1 MVCYSRNP
9 THSLLRFLLVSNSLD
24 LILDVVLELWSATIG
39 MSLCCRQQKYFQ
51 MQLPAG
57 FVPPYALQEIL
68 MGLAVGTPDA
78 VNRAYFWAVV
88 AFVAN
93 LSFAQADLFQSWH
106 TRRCYE
112 RTRGQMFCLLHYKS
126 LKRRQFGG
134 LVDKDG
140 ESRSA
145 DLGKIVNLMQY
156 VAWKSISFTR
166 ANSFCRGDTYAV
178 AQRFWEFS
186 GICTSPFRIAIALT
200 FLHRLV

>member
-1 MVCYSRNP
+1 MLLWVRSLVTASRNVLK
-9 THSLLRFLLVSNSLD
+9 SSVLL
-24 LILDVVLELWSATIG
+24 
-39 MSLCCRQQKYFQ
+39 
-51 MQLPAG
+51 G

-68 MGLAVGTPDA
+68 MCLAVGTPDA

-126 LKRRQFGG
+126 LKRRQLGG

-156 VAWKSISFTR
+156 VAWKSIFVHE
-166 ANSFCRGDTYAV
+166 G
-178 AQRFWEFS
+178 
-186 GICTSPFRIAIALT
+186 
-200 FLHRLV
+200 

>member
-1 MVCYSRNP
+1 MLLWVRPFVSTSR
-9 THSLLRFLLVSNSLD
+9 HVFESS
-24 LILDVVLELWSATIG
+24 VL
-39 MSLCCRQQKYFQ
+39 
-51 MQLPAG
+51 PG
-57 FVPPYALQEIL
+57 FVPPYALQEML
-68 MGLAVGTPDA
+68 ASLAVGTPDA

-88 AFVAN
+88 TFVAN

-126 LKRRQFGG
+126 LKRRQLGG
-134 LVDKDG
+134 LVNKNG
-140 ESRSA
+140 EPGSA

-156 VAWKSISFTR
+156 VAWKLILSTR
-166 ANSFCRGDTYAV
+166 ANVMCRGDTYAV

-186 GICTSPFRIAIALT
+186 GICTSPIRIAIALT